1 MTDITELAQRTDSLM
16 DNALETAKQL
26 RELSESSVAEAIFE
40 SIVENENGKEIQFE
54 RPIYDLAYAAFLQL
68 ERLVEALEK
77 SEKTSEARREAIDI
91 THERATRERDRANA
105 AEEALATAQAQSS
118 KWLEAYHKAVSIG
131 ARYEERIAELEAS
144 HTKLRESM
152 AAIHN
157 TIRLDGAG
165 TSLATILNA
174 AKRAYEESASAA
186 GIKLDVQPAQPCK
199 HSMFWDASGV
209 KRCSKCDMPEH
220 ENIHYADAAEME
232 ITVLR
237 QRIAE
242 LESFR
247 TAYMEWSDK
256 TDWVRTDRRFD
267 VVKPLGKHIAD
278 VLKAYIEHLESP
290 TFTFEVTA
298 EPFTCPRCGTTTT
311 HPEGW
316 HYCHKREDE

>member
-1 MTDITELAQRTDSLM
+1 MTTDITELAQ
-16 DNALETAKQL
+16 L
-26 RELSESSVAEAIFE
+26 RAELSNPAIG
-40 SIVENENGKEIQFE
+40 SKDHM
-54 RPIYDLAYAAFLQL
+54 RKLALS
-68 ERLVEALEK
+68 LVEALEK

-91 THERATRERDRANA
+91 THKRAARERDRANT
-105 AEEALATAQAQSS
+105 AEEALEKAQAQSS

-131 ARYEERIAELEAS
+131 ARYEE
-144 HTKLRESM
+144 
-152 AAIHN
+152 
-157 TIRLDGAG
+157 
-165 TSLATILNA
+165 
-174 AKRAYEESASAA
+174 
-186 GIKLDVQPAQPCK
+186 
-199 HSMFWDASGV
+199 
-209 KRCSKCDMPEH
+209 
-220 ENIHYADAAEME
+220 
-232 ITVLR
+232 
-237 QRIAE
+237 RIAE

-316 HYCHKREDE
+316 HYCHKREGE